1 MSNLPV
7 NRIEFDIT
15 CSLTTTASIIIILSS
30 SLYLID
36 QHSIFLNVVGLF
48 GCGKRIFVTIDT
60 FLCTVME
67 VEKEGKTIQTF

>member
-1 MSNLPV
+1 MSNL

-15 CSLTTTASIIIILSS
+15 CSLTTTAIITILSS

-48 GCGKRIFVTIDT
+48 GCGKRIFVTFDT
-60 FLCTVME
+60 SLCN
-67 VEKEGKTIQTF
+67 GG